1 MRVGKVIGR
10 VTMNRVYD
18 TLKGARFVAC
28 EVQDRF
34 SLAGQDRRTSDVVIA
49 YDGVGC
55 REGDLVAFTESREAC
70 QPFYPEKVVPLD
82 GYVAAILDHVE
93 VDLSKV

>member
-1 MRVGKVIGR
+1 
-10 VTMNRVYD
+10 MNCVYE
-18 TLKGARFVAC
+18 TLKGGRFVAC

-34 SLAGQDRRTSDVVIA
+34 SLAGHDRKTTEVVIA
-49 YDGVGC
+49 YDGVGA

-82 GYVAAILDHVE
+82 AYVAAILDHVE